1 MINNEIRY
9 INDNYNF
16 KPSIIHSDFEKA
28 ISNALEQCKDIFP
41 NLIHSRCFF
50 HFSKM
55 IRSKLASEGLSKK
68 KFNKLG
74 LEFLRNIEMLCF
86 IKLDKIEEFKKI
98 ILNKMNEY
106 NGYAKF
112 KNYIK
117 KYLFKINPKIYNYGE
132 LIEYFKN
139 INNDNFL
146 YKFHS
151 TNNICECINSKLSY
165 YLPKENTSN
174 LNFINSITKVINND
188 EFIIKDE
195 IRHDY
200 ITKSFIYYIDQKD
213 FNNNLQWIN
222 YSEFKESTSKLIHNN
237 IKEIDDNKFNNI
249 INFIDNLERSIK
261 NNNET
266 ELNNSHNIEEL
277 EEIDN
282 DKIKEQL
289 VCDNMDIIY
298 ENKDIDNNDESEENN
313 NNFEDENYICSIK
326 DNEPNL
332 DDLADITDKLT
343 FKENKDKK
351 DNEKNDKIDIEKK
364 VNNKKDLVDC
374 VKNKDINFSEPLL
387 KRVENRIKKNN
398 KYPKKNQS
406 INKNLLDILK
416 IMNIEIECPHKRKK
430 DDLSDSELDK
440 DDISENFGQ
449 KKKAKVK

>member
-1 MINNEIRY
+1 MINNELRY
-9 INDNYNF
+9 INGNYNF
-16 KPSIIHSDFEKA
+16 KPSIIHSDFEKS

-55 IRSKLASEGLSKK
+55 ISSKIASEGLSKK

-112 KNYIK
+112 KNYII

-146 YKFHS
+146 DKFHS

-165 YLPKENTSN
+165 YLPKENTNN

-222 YSEFKESTSKLIHNN
+222 YSEFKESTTKLIHNN

-282 DKIKEQL
+282 DKIKDQL

-298 ENKDIDNNDESEENN
+298 ENKDIDNNDQSEENN

-332 DDLADITDKLT
+332 DDLADIIDKLT

-387 KRVENRIKKNN
+387 KRVENGIK
-398 KYPKKNQS
+398 
-406 INKNLLDILK
+406 
-416 IMNIEIECPHKRKK
+416 
-430 DDLSDSELDK
+430 
-440 DDISENFGQ
+440 
-449 KKKAKVK
+449 